1 MKQVMKIA
9 TVLLIAIQFS
19 SSATIHK
26 MPANLPG
33 LVASDPLDPLP
44 TKPVVI
50 TPKSRQQG

>member
-9 TVLLIAIQFS
+9 TVLLIAIQLS

-44 TKPVVI
+44 TKPVI